1 MHQRNQTI
9 AIGTFM
15 VFLTLVCVA
24 LQVSPS
30 MGQVSPLRRV
40 VVAADGSA
48 DYTTIQRGIDALPA
62 TGGLV
67 LVKAGVYHE
76 SLSIPNSGVTLKAI
90 DPYVILRVDTPNTNA
105 IFVGKRQQSITNVVI
120 EGLHIIGEGTPT
132 WDDGRGI
139 WINRCAHCAIDR
151 LIVENMGSSGIYLR
165 QTNSSVISDSEVFNC
180 KKNGVDLEF
189 SSNDNNVTATY
200 SHDNGANFMVYAG
213 SQRNR
218 FIRCVSSNPYDNGW
232 YIDVG
237 SNENRVMQSRSYNAT
252 HDSGDISG
260 HPRSGGSGI
269 LIKSNGNIIFNNSI
283 SNCRIGIQLDN
294 GAIQNQIIGNFV
306 SNSLAAIPGSGTGIL
321 INDGGDPCM
330 YNMISQ
336 NQSVNNQRDG
346 IEIAPNA
353 SHNSVVGCTLLGNL
367 RYGLNIQGSYNTAT
381 GNYYS
386 NMNDDG
392 TGNQIQ
398 KSL

>member
-15 VFLTLVCVA
+15 ILLTLTCA
-24 LQVSPS
+24 AFQISPS
-30 MGQVSPLRRV
+30 VGQAIPLRRV

-48 DYTTIQRGIDALPA
+48 DYTTIQRGINALPA
-62 TGGLV
+62 SGGSV
-67 LVKAGVYHE
+67 LIKAGVYHE
-76 SLSIPNSGVTLKAI
+76 SLSIPKNGVSLKAI
-90 DPYVILRVDTPNTNA
+90 ESSAILQVDSPNTNG
-105 IFVGKRQQSITNVVI
+105 IFIGNGQHSMTDVVI

-132 WDDGRGI
+132 WDGGRGI
-139 WINRCAHCAIDR
+139 WINKCVHCIIR
-151 LIVENMGSSGIYLR
+151 RVIVENTGSSGIYLR
-165 QTNSSVISDSEVFNC
+165 ETNSSVIADSEVFNS
-180 KKNGVDLEF
+180 KKNGVDLSF
-189 SSNDNNVTATY
+189 SSNDNDVTATY

-218 FIRCVSSNPYDNGW
+218 FIGCVSSNPHDNGW

-237 SNENRVMQSRSYNAT
+237 SNENQVTQSRSYNAT
-252 HDSGDISG
+252 HDSGDLSG
-260 HPRSGGSGI
+260 QPGSGGSGI
-269 LIKSNGNIIFNNSI
+269 MIKSNGNIISNNSI
-283 SNCRIGIQLDN
+283 TNCRIGIQLDN
-294 GAIQNQIIGNFV
+294 GATQNQITGNFV
-306 SNSLAAIPGSGTGIL
+306 SNSLAMIPGSGTGIL

-330 YNMISQ
+330 YNMVSQ